1 MTRYFFIFIFLAC
14 SGLAAAEPLQSSA
27 GPACLYGSKS
37 YSNGAYICVQ
47 KSLMLTCSFDG
58 MHASWKIVAD
68 RDISER
74 CVTPMAFSV
83 PSSAPHRHVYRPRM
97 IHHRINPGGESSAKC
112 FAFNGKTYCE

>member
-1 MTRYFFIFIFLAC
+1 MTRYFCIFIFLVC
-14 SGLAAAEPLQSSA
+14 PGLARAEPLQSSA

-47 KSLMLTCSFDG
+47 KSLMLTCSSDG
-58 MHASWKIVAD
+58 MHASWKIVTD

-83 PSSAPHRHVYRPRM
+83 PPSPHRRGYRTRVT
-97 IHHRINPGGESSAKC
+97 HHRIDVGTNSSAKC
-112 FAFNGKTYCE
+112 FDFNGKHYCE